1 MSTRT
6 LPVTAA
12 SFEKI
17 FAAIAIKRTLRRESR
32 CGQIATLAPRPGNA
46 ATWREIAWEAL
57 EGKKLGDTLRRAI
70 HALSVE
76 CREVL
81 FLQDVKNLNTA
92 ETAWVLDITLGA
104 ARSRLLRARMNAHNA
119 LTSGLQPKS
128 SEKSAHF
135 DNFCAH
141 ENSANLKIRERN
153 RVESRSCRIPEP
165 GSRDMTGIK
174 TFDTDPSS
182 VSAASTPC
190 ESANSFGRMRSI
202 DNSILRAYDFHR
214 V

>member
-12 SFEKI
+12 SFEKV
-17 FAAIAIKRTLRRESR
+17 FAAIATKRTLRRKSR
-32 CGQIATLAPRPGNA
+32 SGQIAELASSSGNA

-57 EGKKLGDTLRRAI
+57 ERKKLGDTLRRAVQ
-70 HALSVE
+70 ALSVE
-76 CREVL
+76 YREVL

-104 ARSRLLRARMNAHNA
+104 ARSRLLRARMKVHNA

-153 RVESRSCRIPEP
+153 WVGTVRVTPLQEC
-165 GSRDMTGIK
+165 
-174 TFDTDPSS
+174 FD
-182 VSAASTPC
+182 A
-190 ESANSFGRMRSI
+190 
-202 DNSILRAYDFHR
+202 
-214 V
+214 

>member
-12 SFEKI
+12 SFEMV
-17 FAAIAIKRTLRRESR
+17 FAASATTRTLRRESR
-32 CGQIATLAPRPGNA
+32 SGQIAKLASSSRNA

-57 EGKKLGDTLRRAI
+57 EREKLGDTLRRAV

-81 FLQDVKNLNTA
+81 FLQDVKNLSTA
-92 ETAWVLDITLGA
+92 ETAWILDITVGA
-104 ARSRLLRARMNAHNA
+104 ARSRLLRARMKVRNA

-128 SEKSAHF
+128 SEKNADF

-141 ENSANLKIRERN
+141 ENSANLKIRER
-153 RVESRSCRIPEP
+153 SRMGTVRLTPLLQKMVVSKRRTP
-165 GSRDMTGIK
+165 
-174 TFDTDPSS
+174 
-182 VSAASTPC
+182 SAAC
-190 ESANSFGRMRSI
+190 A
-202 DNSILRAYDFHR
+202 
-214 V
+214 

>member
-12 SFEKI
+12 SFEKV
-17 FAAIAIKRTLRRESR
+17 FAAIATKRALRRESR
-32 CGQIATLAPRPGNA
+32 CGQIATLASGPGNA

-81 FLQDVKNLNTA
+81 FLQDVKNLSTA

-104 ARSRLLRARMNAHNA
+104 ARSRLLRARMKVHNA

-128 SEKSAHF
+128 GEKSAHF

-153 RVESRSCRIPEP
+153 WVGTVRVTPLQEC
-165 GSRDMTGIK
+165 
-174 TFDTDPSS
+174 FD
-182 VSAASTPC
+182 A
-190 ESANSFGRMRSI
+190 
-202 DNSILRAYDFHR
+202 
-214 V
+214 